1 MRFTSDR
8 CSHWSPGAVV
18 LFLDTPNSIH
28 EKNRVIDHSG
38 FPTWAIIVASFLK
51 IGRHRITNSR
61 QEGYASITS

>member
-1 MRFTSDR
+1 M
-8 CSHWSPGAVV
+8 

-51 IGRHRITNSR
+51 IGRRRITNSR
-61 QEGYASITS
+61 QEGVCVNNFVSAKHELKS